1 MNRHGKHNHFYHNS
15 ISFFSFHFFKFNSC
29 TFKPVPGSLILISS
43 ERLKNPWLIGSIFHA
58 NLDQVP
64 GGSYFGV
71 ITETEEPLV
80 DWLRF
85 FITPFLINIT
95 SNIDRARSRSLFGQ
109 EPGLGAKTNNDN
121 NTASEPKAPEPDG
134 SNNDNEMPLEPT
146 SRPRL
151 RKEIFMSTT
160 SQQQQPQHGRR
171 GDRQHRRPPPPR
183 SEQRPPTRR
192 TTSTRS
198 PDNSSEHQRPHGGDR
213 EQRDRAE
220 AEKFRKTFDRC
231 LISSKLHRRLQ
242 QMDQSARFCF
252 LLVVFS
258 KQTILL
264 IGPQGTN
271 KIFDTG
277 SNPSSATDFF
287 SLSIVNTNFSL
298 DLV

>member
-1 MNRHGKHNHFYHNS
+1 
-15 ISFFSFHFFKFNSC
+15 
-29 TFKPVPGSLILISS
+29 
-43 ERLKNPWLIGSIFHA
+43 
-58 NLDQVP
+58 
-64 GGSYFGV
+64 
-71 ITETEEPLV
+71 
-80 DWLRF
+80 
-85 FITPFLINIT
+85 
-95 SNIDRARSRSLFGQ
+95 
-109 EPGLGAKTNNDN
+109 
-121 NTASEPKAPEPDG
+121 
-134 SNNDNEMPLEPT
+134 
-146 SRPRL
+146 
-151 RKEIFMSTT
+151 MSTT
-160 SQQQQPQHGRR
+160 SQQQQPQHGRQ
-171 GDRQHRRPPPPR
+171 GDQQHRRPPPPR
-183 SEQRPPTRR
+183 SEQRPPMRR